1 MRIEVSRYL
10 FAPATIVW
18 SALTDWEGQADWML
32 DAEEVHVVSE
42 HREGVGVRLRCPTNV
57 LGLTVEDEMEVT
69 AYDEER
75 RLAIRHTGRVITGTG
90 EFLLEPDEIGTR
102 VVWREEIDPP
112 LGAVG
117 EVGARTL
124 VRPYVGRLFG
134 RSLDRLKQRCEREAR
149 RERLAHVRDVDAG
162 GPAGG
167 KPDRGAH
174 AAGEG
179 GSDEPGRRA

>member
-10 FAPATIVW
+10 FAPARIVW
-18 SALTDWEGQADWML
+18 SVLTDWERQPDWML
-32 DAEEVHVVSE
+32 DAEEVHVLGE
-42 HREGVGVRLRCPTNV
+42 QREGVGVRLRCPTNV

-69 AYDEER
+69 AYEEGR

-90 EFLLEPDEIGTR
+90 EFVLEPDEIGTR

-112 LGAVG
+112 LGTVG

-134 RSLDRLKQRCEREAR
+134 RSLDRLKQRCEQEAR
-149 RERLAHVRDVDAG
+149 RERLAHVRDGDA
-162 GPAGG
+162 
-167 KPDRGAH
+167 
-174 AAGEG
+174 
-179 GSDEPGRRA
+179 DEPAKARDADVEGPTPR